1 MFYKEQLTVVLT
13 YLGVVISITIYTMYA
28 IPF

>member
-13 YLGVVISITIYTMYA
+13 YQGDVTSITIYTMYA